1 MSCHTV
7 PDTMISLGTRFY
19 SLAITLPRCT
29 ACVYCLEH
37 TCQIKEQLMHL
48 IFNYCLA
55 LQTTGKCQSE
65 QSCTGATKTDIFS
78 GKERNTDKICM
89 DDSVVL
95 QFTVTKKWPPKS
107 WIIYHHVQ
115 CRERSLSRR
124 VCETG
129 SSALTIICIR
139 HVFAWL
145 ECLQENLE
153 IWAGLYQLQ
162 IPKGSFI
169 YSGMD

>member
-65 QSCTGATKTDIFS
+65 RSCIGATKTDIFF
-78 GKERNTDKICM
+78 GKEKNRNKICM
-89 DDSVVL
+89 EDSVVL
-95 QFTVTKKWPPKS
+95 QFTVTKMASQTLNNSPSCSTQRILPKQKKQV
-107 WIIYHHVQ
+107 HQ
-115 CRERSLSRR
+115 
-124 VCETG
+124 
-129 SSALTIICIR
+129 LT
-139 HVFAWL
+139 WL
-145 ECLQENLE
+145 FVLDAPLH
-153 IWAGLYQLQ
+153 
-162 IPKGSFI
+162 
-169 YSGMD
+169 D

>member
-65 QSCTGATKTDIFS
+65 QSCIGATKTDIFF
-78 GKERNTDKICM
+78 GKEKKIEIKYVWM
-89 DDSVVL
+89 IQLSYNSQL
-95 QFTVTKKWPPKS
+95 QKKWPPK
-107 WIIYHHVQ
+107 
-115 CRERSLSRR
+115 
-124 VCETG
+124 
-129 SSALTIICIR
+129 
-139 HVFAWL
+139 
-145 ECLQENLE
+145 
-153 IWAGLYQLQ
+153 
-162 IPKGSFI
+162 P
-169 YSGMD
+169 